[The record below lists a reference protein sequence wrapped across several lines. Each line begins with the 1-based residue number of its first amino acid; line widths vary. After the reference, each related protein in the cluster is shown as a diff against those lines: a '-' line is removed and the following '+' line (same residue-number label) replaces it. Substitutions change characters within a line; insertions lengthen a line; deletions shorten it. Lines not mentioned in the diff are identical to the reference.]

1 MCKKGSKNMGKKNT
15 QRILTIIIV
24 LAVIVLF
31 ILIGSII
38 YEEQMKK
45 NKEAVESVYAPILE
59 NDSDSIEPVQIEN
72 TEIEE
77 EIKNEEYI
85 GEEEQETNEKD
96 TVSQIQNNDEKAI
109 DLARKEWGEDSSVTF
124 NIEEKDG
131 TKYYVAVKQ
140 DATVIGW
147 YEIDADN
154 WKIKE
159 F

>member
-1 MCKKGSKNMGKKNT
+1 MGKKNT
-15 QRILTIIIV
+15 QKILTIIIV

-96 TVSQIQNNDEKAI
+96 TVSKIQNNDEKAI

-147 YEIDADN
+147 YEIDTDN

>member
-1 MCKKGSKNMGKKNT
+1 MGKKNA

-96 TVSQIQNNDEKAI
+96 TVSKIQNNDEKAI
-109 DLARKEWGEDSSVTF
+109 DLARKEWGEDSSVSF

-147 YEIDADN
+147 YEIDTDN